1 MITRR
6 NRRTFKGEIFA
17 SENQNSVRLN
27 GDTEL
32 VSEGYWNLENEAT
45 LLKWDVAGPMI
56 SDMLETAHLFE
67 TKPNKVY
74 EHREDTKL
82 FQDKFLN
89 DKKVFKETLENLG
102 NPFLEQEP
110 QLVHVILKRLLDQ
123 KKPNCEMCK
132 IHEKSSIQ
140 IAC

>member
-1 MITRR
+1 M
-6 NRRTFKGEIFA
+6 
-17 SENQNSVRLN
+17 
-27 GDTEL
+27 
-32 VSEGYWNLENEAT
+32 ENEAT